1 LDFNTGELAVLGEY
15 TGFLAEETIRF
26 NFQTEGTLSMGAA
39 PSDGVPDFSGMLEDA
54 LIRGSIT
61 NISMG
66 KRQAAY
72 WPFTIGLHK
81 KEIDFTGGEASEVNV
96 KILDDGSFL
105 ARAVPPFPLS
115 ALVVGKVTDRQIAM
129 DLSDIQMEMNV
140 LWPLIPLPDIRFLSG
155 TTTGSLSVRGNVS
168 DPEIYGSLRFQNTML
183 EVPNY
188 INAPIG
194 PITAPLEANG
204 RLVTLIQPVVGVG
217 QNAKASVSL
226 SFEMSQWV
234 PRTFSLRARSLES
247 TQIPLKTK
255 FLGMTVNGAADA
267 DITLTAED
275 NLLGLAGT
283 LMMPRAEIVID
294 PSIMQGGGQE
304 GPVPRTNTKIDLA
317 VRVGKGV
324 TVYFPSKEFPVIIGQ
339 ADPNSQL
346 VVSYDDR
353 EQAFTLKGNA
363 VLRGGNLFYIQRNFY
378 LKSGKMV
385 FNENQYSF
393 DPRVTLEAELRTR
406 SEGESIKITLRA
418 ENQSLMNLQ
427 PTLESTP
434 SLTQSEI
441 ASLLGSDLL
450 ASDDGSDIDIRRT
463 LIASTDIIP
472 QLNFVNVFERNTRQ
486 LLGLDIFYL
495 KTEIVQRWLLDVA
508 NLDTDIDNDVTLA
521 DYLDNTSIF
530 LGKYIRDDVFFHA
543 MLQLQQDNP
552 LVNKSS
558 LRLDSE
564 IGFELTT
571 PFFLFDWSLAL
582 LHPEDLFISDNSF
595 SFTWKLSY

>member
-1 LDFNTGELAVLGEY
+1 
-15 TGFLAEETIRF
+15 
-26 NFQTEGTLSMGAA
+26 
-39 PSDGVPDFSGMLEDA
+39 
-54 LIRGSIT
+54 
-61 NISMG
+61 
-66 KRQAAY
+66 
-72 WPFTIGLHK
+72 
-81 KEIDFTGGEASEVNV
+81 
-96 KILDDGSFL
+96 
-105 ARAVPPFPLS
+105 
-115 ALVVGKVTDRQIAM
+115 
-129 DLSDIQMEMNV
+129 
-140 LWPLIPLPDIRFLSG
+140 
-155 TTTGSLSVRGNVS
+155 
-168 DPEIYGSLRFQNTML
+168 
-183 EVPNY
+183 
-188 INAPIG
+188 
-194 PITAPLEANG
+194 
-204 RLVTLIQPVVGVG
+204 
-217 QNAKASVSL
+217 
-226 SFEMSQWV
+226 
-234 PRTFSLRARSLES
+234 
-247 TQIPLKTK
+247 
-255 FLGMTVNGAADA
+255 
-267 DITLTAED
+267 
-275 NLLGLAGT
+275 
-283 LMMPRAEIVID
+283 
-294 PSIMQGGGQE
+294 
-304 GPVPRTNTKIDLA
+304 
-317 VRVGKGV
+317 
-324 TVYFPSKEFPVIIGQ
+324 
-339 ADPNSQL
+339 
-346 VVSYDDR
+346 
-353 EQAFTLKGNA
+353 
-363 VLRGGNLFYIQRNFY
+363 
-378 LKSGKMV
+378 MV